1 MQEKGKRKYN
11 FINLLSNEIIDT
23 CEGHMKN
30 NFLARSNE
38 TNIIILAIIRTFSV
52 IRNHLTISSY
62 FLDKMKMI

>member
-11 FINLLSNEIIDT
+11 FINLLSNEMIDT

-30 NFLARSNE
+30 NFLAHSNE
-38 TNIIILAIIRTFSV
+38 TNIIILAIITTLLVVFCYTKSY
-52 IRNHLTISSY
+52 Y